1 MVMCSKCR
9 KRIAVVFVAKVENGN
24 KVTEGLCM
32 KCAKELGIPV
42 ETMLGNVMDKMG
54 IPPEMIENMES
65 MEGDI
70 NDYLTQIDVLML
82 APHYAVELDKF
93 TKLAAPHN
101 VKVAVIPK
109 DVYGMLDGA
118 KLIEIATGLVTE

>member
-1 MVMCSKCR
+1 MSKVRILLCCGGGISSGMLAQSCR
-9 KRIAVVFVAKVENGN
+9 KAAK
-24 KVTEGLCM
+24 KAGLDV
-32 KCAKELGIPV
+32 KIDAKS
-42 ETMLGNVMDKMG
+42 
-54 IPPEMIENMES
+54 ES
-65 MEGDI
+65 QV
-70 NDYLTQIDVLML
+70 NDYLSQIDVLML

-118 KLIEIATGLVTE
+118 KLIEIATGLVNE